1 MLRRKKL
8 LMLIPVVLL
17 IPVLL
22 AMTPINMAHKFEN
35 RASFAPGKECKFC
48 NDHCPFHSIV
58 SQGDFS
64 FGILSSPTSDEELSR
79 LEDAFVAVPDSFH
92 SDIYFSSIPLR
103 C

>member
-1 MLRRKKL
+1 MVCSRKL
-8 LMLIPVVLL
+8 LVLIPVVLL

-22 AMTPINMAHKFEN
+22 AMTPLNMAYKVAN
-35 RASFAPGKECKFC
+35 GASVAPGKQCKIC

-64 FGILSSPTSDEELSR
+64 LGMLSSPTSDEELLR
-79 LEDAFVAVPDSFH
+79 LQEVFVAVPDSRH
-92 SDIYFSSIPLR
+92 SNIYFSSIPLR